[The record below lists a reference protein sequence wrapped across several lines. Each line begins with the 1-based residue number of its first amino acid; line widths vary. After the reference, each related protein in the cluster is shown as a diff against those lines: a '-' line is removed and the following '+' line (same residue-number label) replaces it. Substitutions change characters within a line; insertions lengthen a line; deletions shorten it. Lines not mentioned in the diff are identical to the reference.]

1 LSTYIAGLLNAEKL
15 RLNKEEKELEKLFD
29 EWDEFLLSEDFLVD
43 DKKFYRTL
51 TNFYNKAVPG
61 PRRTDEEEMQRW
73 QARMMPQLQQ
83 PQPLQGG
90 LPQEAKTEKTEEKY
104 LWQKVIVAVLSLLLV
119 GLAVHQGYVPAETL
133 QWTVAAT
140 LMLSFLP
147 RIISLI
153 QEIRQFSEE
162 KEKGEAIS
170 QVVDK
175 WAKDID
181 WLLEKH
187 RNAWLEVRG
196 EPPMTPEAFREHVE
210 VLRHHP
216 VMYDL
221 LEQRRKELIP
231 KFMGITSKILKI
243 SQANIQTERH
253 IIISALSAL
262 QSPLLAK

>member
-1 LSTYIAGLLNAEKL
+1 MSTYIAGLLNAEKL
-15 RLNKEEKELEKLFD
+15 RLNKEEKELVESHE
-29 EWDEFLLSEDFLVD
+29 EWDEFLLSEEFLVD

-73 QARMMPQLQQ
+73 QARMMPQLQHL
-83 PQPLQGG
+83 QPLQGAPPV
-90 LPQEAKTEKTEEKY
+90 PQEAKTEEKY

-140 LMLSFLP
+140 LMLLFLP

-175 WAKDID
+175 WAKDVD
-181 WLLEKH
+181 WLLEEH

-196 EPPMTPEAFREHVE
+196 EPPMTPEAFQECVE
-210 VLRHHP
+210 VLRLHP

-231 KFMGITSKILKI
+231 KFTGITSKILKI

-262 QSPLLAK
+262 QSPLLAR